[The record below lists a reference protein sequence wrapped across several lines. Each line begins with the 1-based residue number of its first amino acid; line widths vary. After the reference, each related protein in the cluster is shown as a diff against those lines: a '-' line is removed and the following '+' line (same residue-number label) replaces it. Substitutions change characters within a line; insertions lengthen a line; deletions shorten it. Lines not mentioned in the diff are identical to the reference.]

1 MDQDKKTI
9 VKFRNDFNSVA
20 LKNFTANELN
30 LLLAISSK
38 ILNAGTREVRFTFLE
53 LKKMIKLSKN
63 YTNDEF
69 AEEIINVNRKLLM
82 LNFELTNEDKDV
94 IQFALFN
101 AFITSKANKTL
112 TVSVNSRFEFLL
124 NELASNFTRFELEEF
139 VAIKNIYAKE
149 CYRRLKQF
157 KSTGYWRISIE
168 RFREILDIPESYRT
182 SNINIRV
189 LKPIQKELSLYFGNL
204 NIVKVKSEDTGNPI
218 THLEF
223 FFDKEK

>member
-204 NIVKVKSEDTGNPI
+204 NIVKVKSEDAGNPI

>member
-168 RFREILDIPESYRT
+168 HFREILDIPESYRT

-204 NIVKVKSEDTGNPI
+204 NIVKIKSNEAGNPI

-223 FFDKEK
+223 FFEKEK

>member
-20 LKNFTANELN
+20 LKNFTVNELN
-30 LLLAISSK
+30 LLMAISSK
-38 ILNAGTREVRFTFLE
+38 VLNSGKNKVQFTFLE
-53 LKKMIKLSKN
+53 LKKLIKLNKN

-82 LNFELTNEDKDV
+82 LNFQLSNENNDI

-101 AFITSKANKTL
+101 TFITSKVNKTL
-112 TVSVNSRFEFLL
+112 TVSVNSPFEFLL
-124 NELASNFTRFELEEF
+124 NDLTANFTKFELEEF
-139 VAIKNIYAKE
+139 VAIRNIYAKE

-157 KSTGYWRISIE
+157 RSTGYWKVSIE
-168 RFREILDIPESYRT
+168 DFREILNIPESYRMCH
-182 SNINIRV
+182 INDKILR
-189 LKPIQKELSLYFGNL
+189 PIEKQLGSYFGNL
-204 NIVKVKSEDTGNPI
+204 IIAKVKSNETGNPI

-223 FFDKEK
+223 FFKKEK

>member
-204 NIVKVKSEDTGNPI
+204 NIVKVKSEDADNPI

>member
-38 ILNAGTREVRFTFLE
+38 VLNAGTNEVRFTFLE

-63 YTNDEF
+63 YTNNEF

-168 RFREILDIPESYRT
+168 RFREILDVPGSYRT
-182 SNINIRV
+182 CHVNDKV

-204 NIVKVKSEDTGNPI
+204 NIVKVKSKDAGHPI

>member
-20 LKNFTANELN
+20 LKNFTVNELN
-30 LLLAISSK
+30 LLMAISSK
-38 ILNAGTREVRFTFLE
+38 VLNSGKNKVQFTFLE
-53 LKKMIKLSKN
+53 LKKLIKLNKN

-82 LNFELTNEDKDV
+82 LNFQLSNEDNDI

-101 AFITSKANKTL
+101 TFITSKVNKTL
-112 TVSVNSRFEFLL
+112 TVSVNSPFEFLL
-124 NELASNFTRFELEEF
+124 NDLTANFTKFELEEF
-139 VAIKNIYAKE
+139 VAIRNIYAKE

-157 KSTGYWRISIE
+157 RSTGYWKVSIE
-168 RFREILDIPESYRT
+168 DFREILNIPESYRMCH
-182 SNINIRV
+182 INDKILR
-189 LKPIQKELSLYFGNL
+189 PIEKQLGSYFGNL
-204 NIVKVKSEDTGNPI
+204 IIAKVKSNETGNPI

-223 FFDKEK
+223 FFEKEK

>member
-20 LKNFTANELN
+20 LKNFTVNELN
-30 LLLAISSK
+30 LLMAISSK
-38 ILNAGTREVRFTFLE
+38 VLNSGKNKVQFTFLE
-53 LKKMIKLSKN
+53 LKKLIKLNKN

-82 LNFELTNEDKDV
+82 LNFQLSNENNDV

-101 AFITSKANKTL
+101 TFITSKVNKTL
-112 TVSVNSRFEFLL
+112 TVSVNSPFEFLL
-124 NELASNFTRFELEEF
+124 NDLTANFTKFELEEF
-139 VAIKNIYAKE
+139 VEIRNIYAKE

-157 KSTGYWRISIE
+157 RSTGYWKVNIE
-168 RFREILDIPESYRT
+168 DFREILNIPESYRMCH
-182 SNINIRV
+182 INDKILR
-189 LKPIQKELSLYFGNL
+189 PIEKQLGSYFGNL
-204 NIVKVKSEDTGNPI
+204 IIAKIKSNEAGNPI

-223 FFDKEK
+223 FFEKEK

>member
-1 MDQDKKTI
+1 MEKEKNII
-9 VKFRNDFNSVA
+9 VKFRNDFNSVT

-38 ILNAGTREVRFTFLE
+38 VLNAGTSEVEFSFIE
-53 LKKMIKLSKN
+53 LKKMIKLNKN
-63 YTNDEF
+63 YTNEEF
-69 AEEIINVNRKLLM
+69 AEEIISVNRKLLM
-82 LNFELTNEDKDV
+82 LNFELTNEANDV

-101 AFITSKANKTL
+101 TFITSKSRKTL

-124 NELASNFTRFELEEF
+124 NDLTANFTKFELEEF

-157 KSTGYWRISIE
+157 RSTGYWRISIE
-168 RFREILDIPESYRT
+168 NFREILDIPEGYRT
-182 SNINIRV
+182 CHVNDKV
-189 LKPIQKELSLYFGNL
+189 LKPIKRELSIYFGNL
-204 NIVKVKSEDTGNPI
+204 NIIKIKSNEAGNPI

-223 FFDKEK
+223 LFDKEK

>member
-1 MDQDKKTI
+1 M

-204 NIVKVKSEDTGNPI
+204 NIVKVKSEDAGNPI

>member
-189 LKPIQKELSLYFGNL
+189 LKPIQKELSLYFDNL
-204 NIVKVKSEDTGNPI
+204 NIVKVKSEDAGNPI

>member
-38 ILNAGTREVRFTFLE
+38 VLNTGTDEVIFTFLE
-53 LKKMIKLSKN
+53 LKKMIKLNKN

-82 LNFELTNEDKDV
+82 LNFKLTNEDKDI

-101 AFITSKANKTL
+101 AFITSKVKKTL

-124 NELASNFTRFELEEF
+124 NDLVSNFTRFELEEF

-157 KSTGYWRISIE
+157 KSTGYWKVSIE
-168 RFREILDIPESYRT
+168 RFREVLDVPESYRT
-182 SNINIRV
+182 CHVNDKV
-189 LKPIQKELSLYFGNL
+189 LRPIQKELSLYFGNL
-204 NIVKVKSEDTGNPI
+204 SIVKIKSEEAGNPI

-223 FFDKEK
+223 FFDNEQ

>member
-38 ILNAGTREVRFTFLE
+38 VLNAGTSEVRFTFLE

-157 KSTGYWRISIE
+157 KSTGYWRVSIE
-168 RFREILDIPESYRT
+168 DFRELLNIPESYRT

-189 LKPIQKELSLYFGNL
+189 LKPIKKELSLYFGNL
-204 NIVKVKSEDTGNPI
+204 NIVKDKSEDAGNPI

-223 FFDKEK
+223 FFEKEK

>member
-20 LKNFTANELN
+20 LKNFTVNELN
-30 LLLAISSK
+30 LLMAISSK
-38 ILNAGTREVRFTFLE
+38 VLNSGKNKVQFTFLE
-53 LKKMIKLSKN
+53 LKKLIKLNKN

-82 LNFELTNEDKDV
+82 LNFQLSNENNDI

-101 AFITSKANKTL
+101 TFITSKVNKTL
-112 TVSVNSRFEFLL
+112 TVSVNSPFEFLL
-124 NELASNFTRFELEEF
+124 NDLTANFTKFELEEF
-139 VAIKNIYAKE
+139 VAIRNIYAKE

-157 KSTGYWRISIE
+157 RSTGYWKVSIE
-168 RFREILDIPESYRT
+168 DFREILNIPESYRMCH
-182 SNINIRV
+182 INDKILR
-189 LKPIQKELSLYFGNL
+189 PIEKQLGSYFGNL
-204 NIVKVKSEDTGNPI
+204 IIAKVKSNETGNPI

-223 FFDKEK
+223 FFEKEK